1 MLVLSKILYIYKF
14 FILYST
20 GSIFQA
26 EKRFFNQRMFEFRK
40 KGRIFWKQVL
50 LTILFCAL
58 AFAFTNVLS
67 NIFPQLNNG
76 MIKLRVN
83 NWFKLILFTF
93 STIILP
99 PIVEESFYRKNLISF
114 RNRRIL
120 VLTTLFSMFL
130 YALEHAL
137 AIWGIFLCMIWVLPL
152 SISYIKTKNIYVVMT
167 AHFICNIVVNG
178 VAIVKLCFF
187 LLH

>member
-1 MLVLSKILYIYKF
+1 MNSV
-14 FILYST
+14 
-20 GSIFQA
+20 
-26 EKRFFNQRMFEFRK
+26 K

-50 LTILFCAL
+50 LTILFCAH

-114 RNRRIL
+114 KNRRIL

-137 AIWGIFLCMIWVLPL
+137 AIWGIFLCMIWALPL

-178 VAIVKLCFF
+178 MAIVKLCFF